1 MSALVW
7 LTPKQADPG
16 STEQMCGCCYDH
28 DANRVGL
35 CPSHAAPHG
44 HGVCHVCE
52 GPMFVG
58 LHGTSYCPLCL
69 ILEQDAARTHYKR
82 ESETGGAMLAA
93 IVTGLGLD
101 HVTTTRDGTCVQDVL
116 GVVTALKAEVTQ
128 LRHWVDDLQAG
139 MYINCV
145 YCGHRYGPD
154 NEVPATMAQT
164 LKDHIEQCPSHPM
177 SALKMMS
184 ARAMEIVAAARMF
197 VAHERVDRHSAR
209 GLRVILD
216 VGQMFDDALAQARA
230 ARITLEDLVDALP
243 E

>member
-1 MSALVW
+1 
-7 LTPKQADPG
+7 
-16 STEQMCGCCYDH
+16 
-28 DANRVGL
+28 
-35 CPSHAAPHG
+35 
-44 HGVCHVCE
+44 
-52 GPMFVG
+52 
-58 LHGTSYCPLCL
+58 
-69 ILEQDAARTHYKR
+69 
-82 ESETGGAMLAA
+82 MLAA